1 MKKKTTD
8 LEYSTFQKLP
18 AYRYIRESDKMPPL
32 AQGDDGDGIARV
44 KLFDPT
50 GSWTWYLSEYDPE
63 SRTAFGRV
71 FGQDDEYGNIYM
83 PELVDYRGQFGLPI
97 ERDLHWTPRPLSEC
111 GFVN

>member
-1 MKKKTTD
+1 MTTKD
-8 LEYSTFQKLP
+8 LEASTFQKRP

-32 AQGDDGDGIARV
+32 AQGDDGDGLARV

-71 FGQDDEYGNIYM
+71 HGQDDEYGNIYM

-97 ERDLHWTPRPLSEC
+97 ERDLYWEPRPLSEC
-111 GFVN
+111 GR